1 MCRRPWNL
9 IRVMP
14 AQGEMTVNTAD
25 RAAGTADAVVVGAGA
40 IGLAAAW
47 SAARRGLR
55 VVVLEASEP
64 AAGATGVAA
73 GMLAPV
79 TEADFGE
86 RDLIELNLAGA
97 RRWPAF
103 ARELE
108 TASGTAPGYLQTGT
122 LTVAVD
128 RDDAEIL
135 HRMHELQRELLLD
148 AEWLTGRACRRL
160 EPGLAPGVAGGIHA
174 PGDHQ
179 VSPRALAAGLA
190 RALVTA
196 GGELRRGAR
205 VTGFDTGPEGVE
217 GVLLEDGAR
226 LAARAVVVA
235 AGAESGRLQ
244 LPEAARVP
252 VRPVKGQ
259 ILRLQ
264 ARATA
269 PLPAARVVRTPDV
282 YAVPRTDGRLVVGA
296 TVEEQGFDVS
306 VTAGGV
312 LELLRRAYD
321 VLPGISE
328 LELVEARAGLRPVA
342 PDNGPIVGESA
353 VPGLI
358 WATGHW
364 RNGILLAPLTGD
376 AVAALL
382 TGEEPPAELAPFS
395 PRRFA
400 ARTAQVTG

>member
-14 AQGEMTVNTAD
+14 AQGEMTVDTAD
-25 RAAGTADAVVVGAGA
+25 RAAATADVVVVGAGA
-40 IGLAAAW
+40 IGLAVGW
-47 SAARRGLR
+47 SAVRRGMR
-55 VVVLEASEP
+55 VIVLEASEP
-64 AAGATGVAA
+64 GAGASGVAA

-86 RDLIELNLAGA
+86 DDLIALNVAAA
-97 RRWPAF
+97 RGWPAF

-108 TASGTAPGYLQTGT
+108 SRSGLATGYRTTGT

-128 RDDAEIL
+128 RDEAELL
-135 HRMHELQRELLLD
+135 HRLHDLQRELALE
-148 AEWLTGRACRRL
+148 AEWLPPRACRRA
-160 EPGLAPGVAGGIHA
+160 EPGLAPGIAGGILA

-179 VSPRALAAGLA
+179 VSPRALTAALSAAVAAG
-190 RALVTA
+190 
-196 GGELRRGAR
+196 GGEVRAGSR
-205 VTGFDTGPEGVE
+205 VQAVEAGSQGVE
-217 GVLLEDGAR
+217 AVVLESGER
-226 LAARAVVVA
+226 LAASAVVLA
-235 AGAESGRLQ
+235 TGAESARLEV
-244 LPEAARVP
+244 PEAARVP

-259 ILRLQ
+259 ILRLR
-264 ARATA
+264 ARAGS
-269 PLPAARVVRTPDV
+269 PLPARRVVRTPEV
-282 YAVPRTDGRLVVGA
+282 YAVPREDGRLVVGA

-321 VLPGISE
+321 ALPGISE
-328 LELVEARAGLRPVA
+328 LELVEARAGLRPAA
-342 PDNGPIVGESA
+342 PDNGPVVGETD

-364 RNGILLAPLTGD
+364 RNGILLAPITGE

-382 TGEEPPAELAPFS
+382 TGAEPPAAIAPFS
-395 PRRFA
+395 PRRFSRA
-400 ARTAQVTG
+400 PTEAVP